1 MKKPL
6 LILIS
11 GALGVGK
18 STLADSLNRSL
29 SASVWLEGDDLWR
42 MDPFIVNDAT
52 KQMVLKNIGFV
63 LSSFLNSQFQHVI
76 FSWVMHKKS
85 IIEQILASLDTNSY
99 HLIHI
104 NLACN
109 ERELLRRIAKSPT
122 KRDPQLALARLAT
135 SWAEYPNS
143 LNTSAMSPVQVLEF
157 IETQIHGIP
166 V

>member
-11 GALGVGK
+11 GAMGVGK

-99 HLIHI
+99 HLSQT
-104 NLACN
+104 
-109 ERELLRRIAKSPT
+109 EGF
-122 KRDPQLALARLAT
+122 
-135 SWAEYPNS
+135 
-143 LNTSAMSPVQVLEF
+143 SAVLSNGCHDLTF
-157 IETQIHGIP
+157 IK
-166 V
+166 